1 MTLYIYRIL
10 HHGPYEVT
18 PEEAMRRIDFKDD
31 WITASYSLFREQYW
45 SREETLSKLRGA
57 DNILI
62 QNRKYYFVLQIVSG
76 DDHIT
81 LGTCDDNVAMLMVE
95 KQWMQIEWHTR
106 RQESK
111 TLVPEVKL
119 L

>member
-10 HHGPYEVT
+10 HDGPYKVT
-18 PEEAMRRIDFKDD
+18 PEEAMRIIDFKDD
-31 WITASYSLFREQYW
+31 GITASYSLFREQHW

-62 QNRKYYFVLQIVSG
+62 QNRKYYFVLQIISG

-106 RQESK
+106 SQESK